1 MTAPA
6 NTVARRRL
14 PAETDRYGVTFNR
27 FARTRFD
34 AFSHQHRRRV
44 FNVDYREFEFPD
56 GGRIFFTRHGLP
68 VAHLLHPQSWYANA
82 AYRDRGVRLPA
93 STGTVYRLEVG
104 QLAGRAVA
112 VVVKFSR
119 FAQHIAADLSTTFR
133 EETPA
138 EVIANASFNSPFLE
152 FARVYALRE
161 AHYRTG
167 RRRTL
172 TKRPLAIYEVPEHEP
187 AWRLGRDACAFSLEA
202 TIQHLDQEEGG
213 GPEDERVELVRD
225 RSYVLLFGW
234 VRGHDA
240 ATLCANGILPE
251 DDMHALVRETEDE
264 MRFQGFGVLDHKA
277 NHVILR
283 QRPDGRLVRRGGKLA
298 YALIDFE
305 LLVPLRTHDLAEETE
320 RLRSR
325 VRSLVPTCPY
335 FASAAPF
342 CQFARWRQ
350 AGGALEQR
358 LAATSPDGLAA
369 LLRGHRECY
378 RKRKAALR
386 DSAPECPPPG
396 R

>member
-1 MTAPA
+1 MNARTAHSD
-6 NTVARRRL
+6 ARRD
-14 PAETDRYGVTFNR
+14 AADTDRYGLTYGR
-27 FARTRFD
+27 FTRSAFD
-34 AFSHQHRRRV
+34 GFSHHHRRRV
-44 FNVDYREFEFPD
+44 FNVDYREFEFAD

-68 VAHLLHPQSWYANA
+68 LAHLLHPRRWFANH

-93 STGTVYRLEVG
+93 STGTVYRLSVG
-104 QLAGRAVA
+104 SVAGRDCS

-133 EETPA
+133 EETPP

-152 FARVYALRE
+152 FARVFAMRD
-161 AHYRTG
+161 AHHRTG
-167 RRRTL
+167 RARTL

-187 AWRLGRDACAFSLEA
+187 PWRLGRDACAFSLEA
-202 TIQHLDQEEGG
+202 TIQHLDQEETHC
-213 GPEDERVELVRD
+213 PEEERVELVQD

-240 ATLCANGILPE
+240 ATLCTSGIISE
-251 DDMHALVRETEDE
+251 DVMHSLVRETEDE

-277 NHVILR
+277 NHIILR
-283 QRPDGRLVRRGGKLA
+283 QRPDGSLLRRRNGELA

-305 LLVPLRTHDLAEETE
+305 LLVPLRTNNLEEETD

-335 FASAAPF
+335 FAQAAPH
-342 CQFARWRQ
+342 CRFAAWRR
-350 AGGALEQR
+350 AGGEIDHR
-358 LAATSPDGLAA
+358 LAAASPDSLAA

-386 DSAPECPPPG
+386 DGLLECPP
-396 R
+396 